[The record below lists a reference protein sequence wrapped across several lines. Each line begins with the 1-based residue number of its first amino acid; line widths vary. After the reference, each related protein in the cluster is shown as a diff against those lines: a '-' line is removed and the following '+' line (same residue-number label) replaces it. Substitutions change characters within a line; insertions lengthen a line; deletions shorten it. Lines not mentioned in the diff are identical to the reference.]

1 MKKIR
6 IITLL
11 VIFAATFMT
20 CYTSCKQIKDLAN
33 VDVTYDLPK
42 ISFQFV
48 PTTLKTGEEVL
59 YSGIIRI
66 NLDSL
71 LSHYGLDAGTIS
83 SVSFSNFSLTISAP
97 SEANFDWLTSAAA
110 MVSPNNTFSPS
121 TVVAAATNTGSGSK
135 TITLTTNN
143 TNIAEYLN
151 STEFYLK
158 VTAVTNGTVP
168 YEWINMYILGTLQM
182 TISPI

>member
-1 MKKIR
+1 MKKIG

-11 VIFAATFMT
+11 VIFAATFLT
-20 CYTSCKQIKDLAN
+20 CYTSCKQVKDLAN
-33 VDVTYDLPK
+33 VDVTYKLPK

-48 PTTLKTGEEVL
+48 PVNLKTGEVVL
-59 YSGIIRI
+59 YSGFIQI

-71 LSHYGLDAGTIS
+71 LSQYGLDAGVIS
-83 SVSFSNFSLTISAP
+83 SVAFSNFSLTITDP
-97 SEANFDWLTSAAA
+97 PEANFDWLTSATAL
-110 MVSPNNTFSPS
+110 VSPNSNFEPNTI
-121 TVVAAATNTGSGSK
+121 VATATNTGSGSK

-143 TNIAEYLN
+143 TNIVEYLN
-151 STEFYLK
+151 STQFYLK
-158 VTAVTNGTVP
+158 VTAITTGTVP